1 MLKTLRERGFKVV
14 VFEAGNDTGGTWR
27 FNCYP
32 GARVD
37 SAVPLYEF
45 SWPEVYKT
53 WNWTT
58 NYPDYKELRAYFD
71 HVDKVVGIKKDC
83 SFNTVVT
90 GANFDKESAKWIVT
104 TADGRTSRAKFLIL
118 GSGFVGRLSSSSAC
132 FVARNA
138 HARDTILCEAL
149 DPQWKVSRDKSSPRE
164 HCEKDDALTWTPHP
178 GREAIHPRMAGHRE
192 VPGRDPPLLLLAG
205 RSR

>member
-1 MLKTLRERGFKVV
+1 MLKTLRERGFNAV

-37 SAVPLYEF
+37 SAVPEYEF
-45 SWPEVYKT
+45 SWPEVYNT

-71 HVDKVVGIKKDC
+71 HVDKVLGVKKDC

-90 GANFDKESAKWIVT
+90 GAEFDKDSGKWVVE
-104 TADGRTSRAKFLIL
+104 TADGRASKAKFLIL
-118 GSGFVGRLSSSSAC
+118 GSGFVSVPFL
-132 FVARNA
+132 VI
-138 HARDTILCEAL
+138 RDC
-149 DPQWKVSRDKSSPRE
+149 S
-164 HCEKDDALTWTPHP
+164 
-178 GREAIHPRMAGHRE
+178 
-192 VPGRDPPLLLLAG
+192 
-205 RSR
+205 

>member
-37 SAVPLYEF
+37 SAMPLYEF
-45 SWPEVYKT
+45 SWPEVYST

-71 HVDKVVGIKKDC
+71 HVDKVLGLKKDC

-90 GANFDKESAKWIVT
+90 GATFDKESAKWTVT
-104 TADGRTSRAKFLIL
+104 TADGRTSRAKFLVL
-118 GSGFVGRLSSSSAC
+118 GSGFVGRPSSS
-132 FVARNA
+132 
-138 HARDTILCEAL
+138 
-149 DPQWKVSRDKSSPRE
+149 
-164 HCEKDDALTWTPHP
+164 
-178 GREAIHPRMAGHRE
+178 
-192 VPGRDPPLLLLAG
+192 
-205 RSR
+205 

>member
-45 SWPEVYKT
+45 SWPEVYNT

-58 NYPDYKELRAYFD
+58 NYPDFKELRAYFD
-71 HVDKVVGIKKDC
+71 HVDKVVGVKKDC

-90 GANFDKESAKWIVT
+90 GASFDKENAKWIVT

-118 GSGFVGRLSSSSAC
+118 GSGFVGRLSS
-132 FVARNA
+132 
-138 HARDTILCEAL
+138 
-149 DPQWKVSRDKSSPRE
+149 P
-164 HCEKDDALTWTPHP
+164 
-178 GREAIHPRMAGHRE
+178 
-192 VPGRDPPLLLLAG
+192 
-205 RSR
+205 